1 MDLGL
6 EGKVALITGGASGI
20 GRNTADLFAGEGAG
34 IALADV
40 NSEGMDEAA
49 HELVHHEVAVEC
61 IEVDVT
67 SKESVQDAVRQVKNA
82 FGRIDVLVNCA
93 GIYNETPF
101 DELPLEEWERTMSVN
116 LTGSFLFAQAV
127 TPIMKDQGSGCIV
140 NLASLAG
147 QVGGVVAGADYS
159 ASKAGVISLTRS
171 LSKRLGPFGIRVNSI
186 SPGPCES
193 PMTADWPPDRKE
205 KFAEEIPLRRIAR
218 TEDIAGVALFL
229 ASDLAAY
236 VNGAKID
243 VNGGIYVD

>member
-6 EGKVALITGGASGI
+6 EGKVTLITGGASGI
-20 GRNTADLFAGEGAG
+20 GRNTADMFAAEGAS
-34 IALADV
+34 IALADM
-40 NSEGMDEAA
+40 NSEGMDETA
-49 HELVHHEVAVEC
+49 HVLAHHEATVEC

-67 SKESVQDAVRQVKNA
+67 SKDSVQNAVQQAKDA
-82 FGRIDVLVNCA
+82 FGRIDVLINCA

-101 DELPLEEWERTMSVN
+101 EELPLEEWERTMSVN

-127 TPIMKDQGSGCIV
+127 TPIMKEQGSGCIV

-147 QVGGVVAGADYS
+147 QVGGVVAGTDYS

-193 PMTADWPPDRKE
+193 PMTACWPPGRKE

-243 VNGGIYVD
+243 VNGGIHVD